1 MQSWAPLVESV
12 VVPLGICLAAAGL
25 FLLFW
30 LARDRPKAVWAAP
43 KQYFRG
49 SRYSLAWMQKISCGI
64 CFQVA
69 FMVTLF
75 LFTVD
80 FDRQAMSTRLYV
92 LLNSTLLLFLT
103 VAVVGGVMCFIV
115 RNDLLLLFV
124 VFGSSSGFVAICS
137 GMMLYDTYV
146 VTSRLA
152 SEGKHFVGVSPRSH
166 AAGYRDAGTIEFA
179 PLAVLDLER
188 AVGYK
193 SGSTYCAAP
202 IVQDYTDTTPVQFW
216 AIGTNCCSSRGT
228 FTCASQTYPLYGS
241 VVQQLPVSNSRVDWP
256 WGTAYDQYSR
266 AVDMASADISTNLIP
281 IFVSLGSPPKS
292 GYTTYNFACDSSF
305 LALND
310 ANVVIMVTTSFKY
323 WVPSRGGSNW
333 YNLIALHKGT
343 QRYLSTNAIGVL
355 ATAETDSGSGFERWI
370 ISAEDGSVRSLMPTS
385 KGTYLGCHGA
395 IGPKT
400 GAGKWNI
407 AGWNFG
413 EAKSA
418 GKLWGTSAI
427 FFFGS
432 LAALYWYMVFSVI
445 YFLFVLILLGMIPQP
460 MGEDKDPH

>member
-228 FTCASQTYPLYGS
+228 FTCASQTYPLCRTREWIGRGALHMIS
-241 VVQQLPVSNSRVDWP
+241 TAAQWIWP
-256 WGTAYDQYSR
+256 APTYRRTLFPSSFPSAHHPR
-266 AVDMASADISTNLIP
+266 AVIQP
-281 IFVSLGSPPKS
+281 IILPAIAHFSLSMMQ
-292 GYTTYNFACDSSF
+292 TSS
-305 LALND
+305 
-310 ANVVIMVTTSFKY
+310 
-323 WVPSRGGSNW
+323 
-333 YNLIALHKGT
+333 
-343 QRYLSTNAIGVL
+343 
-355 ATAETDSGSGFERWI
+355 
-370 ISAEDGSVRSLMPTS
+370 
-385 KGTYLGCHGA
+385 
-395 IGPKT
+395 
-400 GAGKWNI
+400 
-407 AGWNFG
+407 
-413 EAKSA
+413 
-418 GKLWGTSAI
+418 LW
-427 FFFGS
+427 
-432 LAALYWYMVFSVI
+432 
-445 YFLFVLILLGMIPQP
+445 
-460 MGEDKDPH
+460 